1 MCFAMTDLP
10 EELVEKILFQLD
22 PASTINFLELGN
34 AKLNGLLS
42 NPTTFLRLLG
52 KLQFLVAGG
61 EEDGDEKAR
70 RMRDNQEL
78 VDKMSRFIRTAADP
92 GPLLASLQE
101 AIVLRFPAKGD
112 WRREEVVLERL
123 PQQPLHVDA
132 EGVLLLLHAREG
144 LVLKTVRLGWAKEV
158 GGDLLAALSSF
169 AAQTPGREVKLEL
182 GKLIAVTK
190 EDGRALAQLLATCG
204 EWSVVNLELQGEVGQ
219 EAWQGLAGVP
229 SRGNRCRGHGICVV
243 HVDREVARR
252 GAREDL
258 RGAWWD
264 CTREGGRWQVVEGD
278 MWWQEE
284 GQIVYRRE
292 GHEGWGR
299 IERWSNGEEEGEI

>member
-10 EELVEKILFQLD
+10 KELMEKILFQLD
-22 PASTINFLELGN
+22 PASTIHFFELGLGN
-34 AKLNGLLS
+34 MKLNGLLS

-52 KLQFLVAGG
+52 KLQILVAGG
-61 EEDGDEKAR
+61 EEDGDEMAR
-70 RMRDNQEL
+70 RMRDNLEL
-78 VDKMSRFIRTAADP
+78 VDKISSFIRTAADP

-101 AIVLRFPAKGD
+101 AIALRFPAKED
-112 WRREEVVLERL
+112 WRMEEFVLERL

-144 LVLKTVRLGWAKEV
+144 LVLKTVTCLEEEV

-169 AAQTPGREVKLEL
+169 AAQTPGSEVKLDVYD
-182 GKLIAVTK
+182 LIAVTE

-204 EWSVVNLELQGEVGQ
+204 EWRVWDLSLLGQVGQ
-219 EAWQGLAGVP
+219 KAWQVLAGAAG
-229 SRGNRCRGHGICVV
+229 RQKYGILNVR
-243 HVDREVARR
+243 VDREVLRR

-264 CTREGGRWQVVEGD
+264 CTDYEGSWRVDWKNVDRE
-278 MWWQEE
+278 
-284 GQIVYRRE
+284 E

-299 IERWSNGEEEGEI
+299 IEMWSKGEEEGEI